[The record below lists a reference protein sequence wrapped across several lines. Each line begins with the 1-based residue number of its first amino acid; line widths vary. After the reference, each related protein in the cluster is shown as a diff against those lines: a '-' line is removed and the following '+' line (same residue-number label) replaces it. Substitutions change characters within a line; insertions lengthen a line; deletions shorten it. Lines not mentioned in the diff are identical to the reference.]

1 MAHWKHG
8 LAVIAL
14 AGMTATA
21 LAQAPSAPRD
31 PNMPDPKTVPAE
43 KMAPEMA
50 PRDPGSTGSTG
61 TLSDKLGKSDGVIKP
76 PPMGSEMVVRPPVAN
91 PNSMPVITPPG
102 TSPSDPVQPK

>member
-21 LAQAPSAPRD
+21 LAQAPAAPRD

-43 KMAPEMA
+43 KMAP
-50 PRDPGSTGSTG
+50 
-61 TLSDKLGKSDGVIKP
+61 
-76 PPMGSEMVVRPPVAN
+76 
-91 PNSMPVITPPG
+91 
-102 TSPSDPVQPK
+102 Q

>member
-21 LAQAPSAPRD
+21 LAQAPSAPRE

-43 KMAPEMA
+43 KMAPEMT

-61 TLSDKLGKSDGVIKP
+61 TLSDKLEKSDGVIKP
-76 PPMGSEMVVRPPVAN
+76 PPMGSEMVVRPPVSN
-91 PNSMPVITPPG
+91 PTSMPVITPPG

>member
-21 LAQAPSAPRD
+21 LAQAPSAPRE

-43 KMAPEMA
+43 KMAPL
-50 PRDPGSTGSTG
+50 DPGSTGSTD
-61 TLSDKLGKSDGVIKP
+61 TLSDKLEKSDGVIKP
-76 PPMGSEMVVRPPVAN
+76 PPMGSEMVVRPPVSN
-91 PNSMPVITPPG
+91 PNAMPVITPPG

>member
-43 KMAPEMA
+43 KMAPEMT

-61 TLSDKLGKSDGVIKP
+61 TLSDKLEKSDGVIKP
-76 PPMGSEMVVRPPVAN
+76 PPMGSEMVVRPPVSN

>member
-21 LAQAPSAPRD
+21 LAQAPAAPRD

-43 KMAPEMA
+43 KMAPQ
-50 PRDPGSTGSTG
+50 DPGSTGSTG
-61 TLSDKLGKSDGVIKP
+61 TLSDCLLY
-76 PPMGSEMVVRPPVAN
+76 
-91 PNSMPVITPPG
+91 
-102 TSPSDPVQPK
+102 TSPSPRDS